1 MINLVSL
8 SDFDNFMNGSIKE
21 RIARG
26 ISEIAQNILDP
37 NTEAERPRTLT
48 VTMTIRPTKN
58 RHSAVIRSQVTTKL
72 ANLVE
77 MEADVSIGINEDGE
91 MVIVQQMDMIP
102 GQINMEGEEAPAA
115 NIITIHQSR

>member
-77 MEADVSIGINEDGE
+77 MEADVSGFTYIYEVFAEMLPIGRTNFYERKNSFLKR
-91 MVIVQQMDMIP
+91 IVEILESADF
-102 GQINMEGEEAPAA
+102 
-115 NIITIHQSR
+115 